1 MLRKIIPRKNI
12 SLRRTF
18 SSFRNYDE
26 NYAKHLYS
34 SMYDAWSTDKRDYY
48 EDRYNKEITTG
59 LCQPSCCIE
68 NTKCIGCVRERDLK
82 IRNEYGEE
90 QKLLNEKCDS
100 KFYYI
105 IGAISVIF
113 ISCSILSNSGKH

>member
-1 MLRKIIPRKNI
+1 MLRKIISRENI
-12 SLRRTF
+12 RLRRTF

-34 SMYDAWSTDKRDYY
+34 SMYDAWSTHKRDYY

-68 NTKCIGCVRERDLK
+68 NTKCIGCIRERDLK
-82 IRNEYGEE
+82 IRNEYEKV
-90 QKLLNEKCDS
+90 QKLLNDKCNSD
-100 KFYYI
+100 FYRI
-105 IGAISVIF
+105 IGLTTVIF
-113 ISCSILSNSGKH
+113 ISCSILCISIKH